1 MRLPRWVLMNDQ
13 HNMDAA
19 AIPNWLM
26 EEQVARSCSG
36 CSPFH
41 VPCQGLCWL
50 RPTLLLHQIVKKGF
64 QSFFVYFNMPFG
76 MVFWTQPYY
85 I

>member
-19 AIPNWLM
+19 AIPNGLM

-36 CSPFH
+36 CYSVH

-50 RPTLLLHQIVKKGF
+50 RPTLLLHQSVKTGF